1 MDWSYSKCNIN
12 IRFTFFQAIDLILEE
27 WVMRRK
33 PDSPKNVIM
42 ACFEYTSSRD
52 VIKTMG
58 MIDKRN
64 MNSLPAKLFSSIE
77 VHGDKLAEPLKTVS
91 FWNLKF

>member
-1 MDWSYSKCNIN
+1 
-12 IRFTFFQAIDLILEE
+12 
-27 WVMRRK
+27 MRRK

-64 MNSLPAKLFSSIE
+64 MNSLPAKLLSSIK
-77 VHGDKLAEPLKTVS
+77 VHGDNLAVPLETAS
-91 FWNLKF
+91 FLNLMF